1 MPHWQQC
8 AIEDAEVR
16 SRPLGI
22 TKFIDCKTGI
32 CRLCG
37 HGLGKR
43 FTRDWRKFHEG
54 DNQHRLAYSRYT
66 NEFDRLFDL
75 RFEAVQEAARQKQIE
90 EHREWIAARRDIAH
104 EALGATGLTHW
115 IRRDDNE
122 TRRVKAALFDMLLDD
137 GTSDAAL
144 EVARRHLAAERRRLV
159 YLAAASVLPDD
170 AAGAWTAARLCALY
184 I

>member
-1 MPHWQQC
+1 MPHWQRC
-8 AIEDAEVR
+8 ASEDAEVR

-54 DNQHRLAYSRYT
+54 DTQHHAAYARYT
-66 NEFDRLFDL
+66 AEFTRLVEERLIAQWEHAQRETVRRQDADIVASIRGYDVMRWL
-75 RFEAVQEAARQKQIE
+75 RHGDESTMA
-90 EHREWIAARRDIAH
+90 
-104 EALGATGLTHW
+104 
-115 IRRDDNE
+115 
-122 TRRVKAALFDMLLDD
+122 VKAALFDVILGIDAD
-137 GTSDAAL
+137 GDKGCAAI
-144 EVARRHLAAERRRLV
+144 ERHEAAERRRLV
-159 YLAAASVLPDD
+159 YLVAASALPNDV
-170 AAGAWTAARLCALY
+170 AGAWTAARLCALH